1 MAEVTFPQ
9 LIQRAC
15 GIDVHLKVVV
25 ATIDG
30 AAIQRETRSFKTFT
44 SSLNELKEWLLSNG
58 VTHVA
63 MESTG
68 VYWKPVYKVLEDSI
82 PNVWIVNARH
92 IKNVPGHKTDKMD
105 SEWICKL
112 LLAGLLKPSYIPP
125 KEQRQLRDL
134 TRYRNKL
141 IQQIASEKN
150 RMMRILE
157 DCNIKLSSVVSNT
170 SGTTATSLIDMLCEG
185 KVLTPDDINSVY
197 HGKLSASPEELLEA
211 CTGFVEEHHIY
222 LLQMIRKDIDQTQTL
237 VDDLSE
243 RIKRLLSKYE
253 NVLELLR
260 EIPGFSIKVVE
271 DLVSEIGLDMSHFPS
286 EKHLSSWAG
295 LSPGNNESAG
305 KKKSAR
311 ITHGNKQVKA
321 VITEAAWAATRTK
334 NTFFSERYHR
344 IAARRGKKRA
354 LIAVGH
360 SQLISVYLILSTG
373 ARYHEL
379 GAQYMQS
386 KIEQK
391 RKVYL
396 SSELK
401 KLGYNVSL
409 TKVPQAVTL
418 N

>member
-30 AAIQRETRSFKTFT
+30 VGIQRDTRSFKTFT

-185 KVLTPDDINSVY
+185 KVLTLDDIKSVY

-211 CTGFVEEHHIY
+211 CTGFVEDHHIY
-222 LLQMIRKDIDQTQTL
+222 LLQMIRKDIDQTQAL

-243 RIKRLLSKYE
+243 RIKRLLSKYD

-260 EIPGFSIKVVE
+260 EIPGFSTKVVE
-271 DLVSEIGLDMSHFPS
+271 DLVSEIGL
-286 EKHLSSWAG
+286 E
-295 LSPGNNESAG
+295 
-305 KKKSAR
+305 
-311 ITHGNKQVKA
+311 QVKA

-409 TKVPQAVTL
+409 TKVPQAVTP

>member
-1 MAEVTFPQ
+1 MTNVSFPQ
-9 LIQRAC
+9 LIQRGC

-30 AAIQRETRSFKTFT
+30 VGIPKETRSFNTFT
-44 SSLNELKEWLLSNG
+44 SCLTEMKEWLLANG

-68 VYWKPVYKVLEDSI
+68 VYWKPVMRVLEEDI

-141 IQQIASEKN
+141 IQSIAAEKN

-170 SGTTATSLIDMLCEG
+170 SGVTATALIDMLCEG
-185 KVLTPDDINSVY
+185 RKLTLSDIEGIY
-197 HGKLSASPEELLEA
+197 HKKLAASPQELLEA
-211 CTGFVEEHHIY
+211 CTGFVEEHHVY
-222 LLQMIRKDIDQTQTL
+222 MLQMIRRNIAQIQVLVDELSNRIKDI
-237 VDDLSE
+237 
-243 RIKRLLSKYE
+243 LSKYE
-253 NVLELLR
+253 NVMELLK
-260 EIPGFSIKVVE
+260 EIPGFSTKVVE
-271 DLVSEIGLDMSHFPS
+271 DLVSEIGLDMSAFPS
-286 EKHLSSWAG
+286 EKHLASWAG
-295 LSPGNNESAG
+295 ICPGNNESAS
-305 KKKSAR
+305 KKKSGR

-321 VITEAAWAATRTK
+321 VLTESAWAATRTK

-344 IAARRGKKRA
+344 ISARRGKKRA
-354 LIAVGH
+354 LIAVAH
-360 SQLISVYLILSTG
+360 SQLTAAYLIISTG
-373 ARYHEL
+373 ARYQEL
-379 GAQYMQS
+379 GAQYMQA
-386 KIEQK
+386 KIEKK
-391 RKVYL
+391 RKLYL
-396 SSELK
+396 TAELK
-401 KLGYNVSL
+401 KLGFN
-409 TKVPQAVTL
+409 VTL
-418 N
+418 EKKKETANS

>member
-30 AAIQRETRSFKTFT
+30 VGLQRETRPFKTFT

-58 VTHVA
+58 ITHVA

-68 VYWKPVYKVLEDSI
+68 VYWKPVHKILEESI

-92 IKNVPGHKTDKMD
+92 IKNMPGHKTDKMD

-141 IQQIASEKN
+141 IHQIASEKN

-157 DCNIKLSSVVSNT
+157 DCNIKLSSVVSSI
-170 SGTTATSLIDMLCEG
+170 SGATATSLIDMLCEG
-185 KVLTPDDINSVY
+185 KKLTLDDIKSVY

-211 CTGFVEEHHIY
+211 CAGFVEDHHVY
-222 LLQMIRKDIDQTQTL
+222 LLQMIRKDMDQTQIL
-237 VDDLSE
+237 VDELSQ
-243 RIKRLLSKYE
+243 RIKALLSKYE
-253 NVLELLR
+253 NVLELLK
-260 EIPGFSIKVVE
+260 EIPGFSTKVVE

-305 KKKSAR
+305 KKK
-311 ITHGNKQVKA
+311 
-321 VITEAAWAATRTK
+321 
-334 NTFFSERYHR
+334 
-344 IAARRGKKRA
+344 
-354 LIAVGH
+354 
-360 SQLISVYLILSTG
+360 
-373 ARYHEL
+373 
-379 GAQYMQS
+379 AQ
-386 KIEQK
+386 E
-391 RKVYL
+391 
-396 SSELK
+396 
-401 KLGYNVSL
+401 SL
-409 TKVPQAVTL
+409 TET
-418 N
+418 NR

>member
-30 AAIQRETRSFKTFT
+30 LGITRETRSFKTFT

-58 VTHVA
+58 ITHVA

-68 VYWKPVYKVLEDSI
+68 VYWKPVYKVLEGSI
-82 PNVWIVNARH
+82 SNVWIVNARH

-141 IQQIASEKN
+141 IGHIASEKN
-150 RMMRILE
+150 RSMRILE

-170 SGTTATSLIDMLCEG
+170 TGVTATALIDMLCEG
-185 KVLTPDDINSVY
+185 KKLTLEDIESVY
-197 HGKLSASPEELLEA
+197 HGRLAASPQELLEA
-211 CTGFVEEHHIY
+211 CTGFVEEHHVY
-222 LLQMIRKDIDQTQTL
+222 MLQMIRKDIEQTQKL
-237 VDDLSE
+237 IDDLST
-243 RIKRLLSKYE
+243 RIKNLLSKYD
-253 NVLELLR
+253 NALELLK
-260 EIPGFSIKVVE
+260 EIPGFSTKVVE

-305 KKKSAR
+305 KKKV
-311 ITHGNKQVKA
+311 Q
-321 VITEAAWAATRTK
+321 E
-334 NTFFSERYHR
+334 
-344 IAARRGKKRA
+344 
-354 LIAVGH
+354 
-360 SQLISVYLILSTG
+360 
-373 ARYHEL
+373 
-379 GAQYMQS
+379 
-386 KIEQK
+386 
-391 RKVYL
+391 
-396 SSELK
+396 
-401 KLGYNVSL
+401 SL
-409 TKVPQAVTL
+409 TGTNK
-418 N
+418 

>member
-30 AAIQRETRSFKTFT
+30 AGIQRETRSFKTFT

-58 VTHVA
+58 VTHVG

-134 TRYRNKL
+134 TCYRNKL

-150 RMMRILE
+150 RMMHILE

-170 SGTTATSLIDMLCEG
+170 SGTTIDMLCEG
-185 KVLTPDDINSVY
+185 KVLTLDDINSVY

-260 EIPGFSIKVVE
+260 EIPGFSTKVVE

-295 LSPGNNESAG
+295 LIVRV
-305 KKKSAR
+305 KKSAR

-373 ARYHEL
+373 SRYHEL